1 MATMYTVFGGT
12 LVNLGVTLSSQ
23 GDQFIANGSFVGAGV
38 FLTLFLRSMQR
49 VNKLDKFEKKI

>member
-1 MATMYTVFGGT
+1 M
-12 LVNLGVTLSSQ
+12 NLGVTLSSQ